1 MGIRVKICGITTLE
15 AALAASDAGADAVGF
30 VFAES
35 PRRIAIDTALEL
47 TSHLSQLMTRVAVFR
62 YPEPSSVDEVISEL
76 RPDVVQVEP
85 TTDIEATVAFRSRLL
100 PVFHDSP
107 DLGERITSYM
117 INRNPG
123 DAVLLEAP
131 GRGGRGAAPSWQR
144 AVKVAQSVNLVLAG
158 GLSPLNV
165 EEVVMAVAPYAVDVS
180 SGVESSPGVKD
191 PRLIEKFIAAAR
203 RAGERIESTI
213 GPLR

>member
-1 MGIRVKICGITTLE
+1 MGIRVKICGITTPE

-35 PRRIAIDTALEL
+35 PRRIAIDAALEL
-47 TSHLSQLMTRVAVFR
+47 SSHLSPLVTRIAVFR
-62 YPEPSSVDEVISEL
+62 HPEPSSVDEVISEL
-76 RPDVVQVEP
+76 RPDVIQVEP
-85 TTDIEATVAFRSRLL
+85 TPGIEATVELRSRLL
-100 PVFHDSP
+100 PVFHDST
-107 DLGERITSYM
+107 DVSGRIANYM
-117 INRNPG
+117 VSRNPG

-144 AVKVAQSVNLVLAG
+144 AAEVAQSVHLVLAG

-165 EEVVMAVAPYAVDVS
+165 EEAILTVAPYAIDVS

-203 RAGERIESTI
+203 RAGERIESTMDHQ
-213 GPLR
+213 L

>member
-1 MGIRVKICGITTLE
+1 MGIRVKICGITTPE

-47 TSHLSQLMTRVAVFR
+47 TSHLSPLVTRVAVFR
-62 YPEPSSVDEVISEL
+62 YPEPASVDEVISEL
-76 RPDVVQVEP
+76 RPDVVQTEP
-85 TTDIEATVAFRSRLL
+85 TTDIEATVGLRSRLL
-100 PVFHDSP
+100 PVFHDSI
-107 DLGERITSYM
+107 DLSDRIASYM
-117 INRNPG
+117 VSRNPG
-123 DAVLLEAP
+123 DAVLLEAS

-144 AVKVAQSVNLVLAG
+144 AAGVAQSVYLVLAG

-165 EEVVMAVAPYAVDVS
+165 EEAVLTVAPYAVDVS

-203 RAGERIESTI
+203 QAGERIESTM
-213 GPLR
+213 GPQR